1 MDIFLARQP
10 IYDLNNNAVA
20 YELLHRS
27 SKENKFSFDVGA
39 DEATM
44 KLLSNSYVIGFKELV
59 NDKLA
64 FINFSND
71 LILREIPSILPK
83 NKIVVEILETVTPD
97 NDVMIVLK
105 KLKQQG
111 YVLALDDVVRKS
123 EFWKYGNLIDIY
135 KIDFRATTREERI
148 NLFVEIK
155 AFNDSA
161 MLLAEKIETEEE
173 YVEAKELGCVYFQG
187 YYFSKP
193 IMVKGNDIPIRNA
206 TCFQILSEL
215 LNVDYNVN
223 KVEAIIKS
231 DVAISYKIIK
241 MLNSASFGFVQ
252 KISSIKQ
259 AIMLIGKKELSKWLT
274 IIAMSEMESSNDVE
288 VTRSL
293 IVRGRFCELVAKE
306 SQEYMASQ
314 CFLAGLFSDLD
325 KYMQKDMSQVVGDLP
340 VEQELKE
347 ALLGKENY
355 IYNVLSLAR
364 AYENVDEF
372 DILKY
377 SSLVGISKNKLAEVY
392 LHSIDWENNLEKIIE

>member
-293 IVRGRFCELVAKE
+293 IVRGK
-306 SQEYMASQ
+306 
-314 CFLAGLFSDLD
+314 
-325 KYMQKDMSQVVGDLP
+325 
-340 VEQELKE
+340 
-347 ALLGKENY
+347 
-355 IYNVLSLAR
+355 VL
-364 AYENVDEF
+364 
-372 DILKY
+372 
-377 SSLVGISKNKLAEVY
+377 
-392 LHSIDWENNLEKIIE
+392 

>member
-10 IYDLNNNAVA
+10 IYDLNNQAIA

-44 KLLSNSYVIGFKELV
+44 KLLSNSYVIGFRELV

-83 NKIVVEILETVTPD
+83 DKIVVEILETVTPD
-97 NDVMIVLK
+97 NDVMLVLK
-105 KLKQQG
+105 KLKQAG
-111 YVLALDDVVRKS
+111 YIFALDDVVKKT

-135 KIDFRATTREERI
+135 KVDFRATTKEERAD
-148 NLFVEIK
+148 FVAEIK
-155 AFNDSA
+155 AFNSSA
-161 MLLAEKIETEEE
+161 LLLAEKIETEEE
-173 YVEAKELGCVYFQG
+173 YIEAVKEGFVYFQG

-215 LNVDYNVN
+215 LDVDYNVN
-223 KVEAIIKS
+223 KIETIIKS

-293 IVRGRFCELVAKE
+293 IVRGRFCELVSKE
-306 SQEYMASQ
+306 SNSAMSSQ

-325 KYMQKDMSQVVGDLP
+325 KYMKKDMKEIVDDLP
-340 VEQELKE
+340 VNQELKD
-347 ALLGKENY
+347 ALLGKDNY
-355 IYNVLSLAR
+355 IFYVLSLVR

-377 SSLVGISKNKLAEVY
+377 SSLVGISKNKLTELY
-392 LHSIDWENNLEKIIE
+392 LHSINWENNLEKIIE

>member
-10 IYDLNNNAVA
+10 IYDLNNNAIA

-27 SKENKFSFDVGA
+27 SKENKFCFDVGA

-59 NDKLA
+59 KDKLA
-64 FINFSND
+64 FINFSNQ
-71 LILREIPSILPK
+71 LILKEIPSILPK
-83 NKIVVEILETVTPD
+83 DKVVVEILETVIPD
-97 NDVMIVLK
+97 NDTMDILK
-105 KLKQQG
+105 KLKKTG
-111 YVLALDDVVRKS
+111 YVFALDDVVRKT

-135 KIDFRATTREERI
+135 KIDFISTTKEERI
-148 NLFVEIK
+148 DLVNEIK
-155 AFNDSA
+155 AFNSSA
-161 MLLAEKIETEEE
+161 KLLAEKIETEDE
-173 YVEAKELGCVYFQG
+173 YIEAKNEGFVYFQG

-193 IMVKGNDIPIRNA
+193 IMVKGNDIPTRNA

-215 LNVDYNVN
+215 LDVNYDVD
-223 KVEAIIKS
+223 KIETIIKS

-241 MLNSASFGFVQ
+241 ILNSASFGFVQ

-293 IVRGRFCELVAKE
+293 IIRGRFCELVSKKSE
-306 SQEYMASQ
+306 PSMSSQ

-325 KYMQKDMSQVVGDLP
+325 KYMKKDMKEIVEDFP

-355 IYNVLSLAR
+355 IFYVLSLVR

-377 SSLVGISKNKLAEVY
+377 SSLVGINKNKLTELY
-392 LHSIDWENNLEKIIE
+392 LKSINWENNLEKIIE